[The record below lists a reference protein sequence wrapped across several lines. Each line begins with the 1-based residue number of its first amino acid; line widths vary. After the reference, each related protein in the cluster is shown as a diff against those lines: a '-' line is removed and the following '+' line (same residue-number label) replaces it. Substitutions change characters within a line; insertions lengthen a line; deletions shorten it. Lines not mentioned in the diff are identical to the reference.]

1 MKRLAYLTTICI
13 MLLTACSDDGA
24 FGYKEDISLCPFSI
38 NLFYTDKG
46 DTVTAPAGLRV
57 ELKDPMGSI
66 FVDSTD
72 NSGIAHFLVTPGIY
86 EASSSNN
93 YIDSTGTDWYRYIFN
108 GIQSLIVISP
118 DSTNQRTLRLTMSR
132 KRIVH

>member
-1 MKRLAYLTTICI
+1 MKRLAYFTITCI

-24 FGYKEDISLCPFSI
+24 FGYKEDITLCPFSI

-46 DTVTAPAGLRV
+46 DTIIVPEGLRV

-72 NSGIAHFLVTPGIY
+72 ALGTAHFLVTPGIY

-118 DSTNQRTLRLTMSR
+118 DSTNHRELKLTMSR